1 MYTYIPMYTYVYTRQ
16 YPMIII
22 QLGRGGGKK
31 MAEGRGWQSFSASSD
46 KQSCKY
52 PVGAARVE
60 RYKRGGSDER
70 AGEVKL
76 LPRVITALQ
85 SLLLIGRCRSLE
97 KRQLSASFKVTIR
110 QLFVLCLIKSLTIN
124 FKGKVKAVF
133 CVFFFFFKVL
143 FFFVGFFS
151 HFFFLCS
158 HLLLKFSLSQSE
170 VTIKQKQI
178 KIYIYL

>member
-1 MYTYIPMYTYVYTRQ
+1 M
-16 YPMIII
+16 
-22 QLGRGGGKK
+22 
-31 MAEGRGWQSFSASSD
+31 
-46 KQSCKY
+46 
-52 PVGAARVE
+52 GAARVE

-76 LPRVITALQ
+76 LPRVVTALQ

-133 CVFFFFFKVL
+133 CGFFFSSKF

-178 KIYIYL
+178 KIYISLKRKKKRKKRSRAVVKAMSFVKVF